1 MDWSIRASNWLCV
14 MIREFTWMRIR
25 FTTSLAESG
34 GAGARAT
41 SAARV
46 AAAAPSGLKRG
57 RFDVTR
63 PESSEIRAAYRAA
76 AAFGF
81 VPTYGNGR

>member
-1 MDWSIRASNWLCV
+1 
-14 MIREFTWMRIR
+14 MRIR

-34 GAGARAT
+34 EAGVKAAKTART
-41 SAARV
+41 
-46 AAAAPSGLKRG
+46 AAAAPSGLKSG
-57 RFDVTR
+57 RNVVTG